1 MKNMSRKRQNPHK
14 NFMVFNAV
22 LFIAVFFITVLFL
35 YLAYTSK
42 PDPNKQVT
50 YEGRHHIEV
59 SKDFA
64 GQSLSIYV
72 NDSLLMNRTMPDTL
86 VALDIHRF
94 AEEHALIVVDNVTDT
109 ATPFN
114 LDKEGSKVVVKKQEG
129 EIVVEETP
137 ARF

>member
-1 MKNMSRKRQNPHK
+1 
-14 NFMVFNAV
+14 MVFNAV
-22 LFIAVFFITVLFL
+22 LFFAVLFITALFL
-35 YLAYTSK
+35 YLAYTLK
-42 PDPNKQVT
+42 RDTDKKVT
-50 YEGRHHIEV
+50 YEGQYHIEM

-64 GQSLSIYV
+64 GESLSVYV

-86 VALDIHRF
+86 VAFDLQRF
-94 AEEHALIVVDNVTDT
+94 AEGHALIVVDNVTDT

-129 EIVVEETP
+129 EIIVEETP